1 MQVITIIGGDII
13 SGVQT
18 ILQNLSDTC
27 SFWEALKNVS
37 KDLFFKLPER
47 RKLQWN
53 LKKLVKLLLNNDRY
67 YLSVFISKFK
77 FQNMIYPSN
86 NKWLISFVLL
96 TILPSSTYQLLFHY
110 QQKFTCDTLMF
121 FLTHKNFEV
130 ESENLIKFCFQ
141 W

>member
-1 MQVITIIGGDII
+1 MDIYLLHEVTKHNNCLMEI
-13 SGVQT
+13 P
-18 ILQNLSDTC
+18 
-27 SFWEALKNVS
+27 KNVQQHY
-37 KDLFFKLPER
+37 ETNVR

-67 YLSVFISKFK
+67 YLSVFISKFNFK
-77 FQNMIYPSN
+77 NMIYPSN

-96 TILPSSTYQLLFHY
+96 PILPSSTYQLLFHY

-130 ESENLIKFCFQ
+130 ESENLIKFRFQ